1 MLARQGLAGFLLLDR
16 ATAGVER
23 HPHRACAAEHS
34 YLGTPQ
40 YAALMESLMRWVE
53 KGEKPT
59 RGSIAEACR
68 RHAARYE
75 GGCDFD
81 LDFEPR
87 PLDERQYPR

>member
-1 MLARQGLAGFLLLDR
+1 
-16 ATAGVER
+16 
-23 HPHRACAAEHS
+23 
-34 YLGTPQ
+34 
-40 YAALMESLMRWVE
+40 MESLMRWVE

-75 GGCDFD
+75 GGCNFD